1 MSKYVRKK
9 GDLDKDT
16 PRTQLSKQLE
26 KTKLGIS
33 FRPALGD
40 ISNRNSASVKKF
52 ESRSSS
58 VAQSQNSDSASSDSR
73 CTTPV
78 KNTILSPIHEH
89 TPEQGPNRWNGS
101 LFSPIIETPSPAA
114 PIGLFNLSGG
124 FSDDSEDLEVSR
136 FSNLSGFRPINDIAD
151 DLSCDSDDCHPLLAQ
166 LPNSEVKENSLKR
179 KRNSNQSPSKKRSRT
194 QSVSFNHRR
203 KKRWFKVA
211 FTVTRLT
218 RTTTPE
224 PKIKR
229 YITADDLIECLTF
242 QNPNFASQKP
252 LPSKLNLRERA
263 ASINP
268 KPDALLGRWNTL
280 ACHSRPQY
288 PRSQSVMGQA
298 VSVGTDSEYTSDCL
312 KDISVEQVAKLVTE
326 GQLVINN
333 IKFKK
338 YVIIDA
344 RFNYEFDGGHIKGA
358 INVPKVEANQWQE
371 SLRSQ
376 FFSTE
381 NEDKVHNDYLII
393 FHCEFS
399 SKRGPDLRAWFRKK
413 DRSSNHYPR
422 LNYPHLYLM
431 KSGYKSFYETISD
444 TDAFEPSKAY
454 VRELDGR
461 FVAQRAEI
469 KKNKRQADKPKYNLR
484 RRKQP
489 LVLETIKNGES
500 TPIRAPKKPRH

>member
-9 GDLDKDT
+9 GDLDSDT
-16 PRTQLSKQLE
+16 PRTQLSKQLA
-26 KTKLGIS
+26 KTKLGVS

-40 ISNRNSASVKKF
+40 ISNRNSASAKKF

-89 TPEQGPNRWNGS
+89 TAEQGPNRWNGS
-101 LFSPIIETPSPAA
+101 LFSPIIDTPSPAA

-136 FSNLSGFRPINDIAD
+136 FSNLSGFRPINDFG

-166 LPNSEVKENSLKR
+166 LPNGDVKENSLKR
-179 KRNSNQSPSKKRSRT
+179 KRCSNQSPSKKRSRT
-194 QSVSFNHRR
+194 QS
-203 KKRWFKVA
+203 
-211 FTVTRLT
+211 
-218 RTTTPE
+218 
-224 PKIKR
+224 
-229 YITADDLIECLTF
+229 CLTF

-268 KPDALLGRWNTL
+268 KPDVLLGRWNTL
-280 ACHSRPQY
+280 ACHSRPHY

-298 VSVGTDSEYTSDCL
+298 VSVGTDSSEYTSDCL
-312 KDISVEQVAKLVTE
+312 KDISVEQVAQLVTD

-333 IKFKK
+333 ILFKK
-338 YVIIDA
+338 FVIIDA
-344 RFNYEFDGGHIKGA
+344 RFNYEYDGGHIKGA
-358 INVPKVEANQWQE
+358 INIPKVEANQWQE
-371 SLRSQ
+371 SLQSQ
-376 FFSTE
+376 FFSPE
-381 NEDKVHNDYLII
+381 NGDKIHSDYLII

-399 SKRGPDLRAWFRKK
+399 SKRGPALRAWFRKN
-413 DRSSNHYPR
+413 DRSSNQYPR

-431 KSGYKSFYETISD
+431 KSGYKSYYQTISD
-444 TDAFEPSKAY
+444 TEAFEPSKVY
-454 VRELDGR
+454 VPELDER
-461 FVAQRAEI
+461 FATKRAVI
-469 KKNKRQADKPKYNLR
+469 KKNKRQADKPYGFVYL
-484 RRKQP
+484 
-489 LVLETIKNGES
+489 
-500 TPIRAPKKPRH
+500 